1 MDPFF
6 VVIVI
11 GFVVLFA
18 AIVVGNLL
26 FGAFQAKRRLR
37 ERGDSAARHVGEY
50 ESQRG
55 RIYPEGATNHQ
66 KNPEW

>member
-1 MDPFF
+1 VDPILA
-6 VVIVI
+6 VIVI

-26 FGAFQAKRRLR
+26 FGAFQARRRLR

-55 RIYPEGATNHQ
+55 RIYPEGTTNHQ
-66 KNPEW
+66 KYPEW